1 MSLSPSEELE
11 LLALLEAEE
20 HSTFLYWLEHVSP
33 EFYWRWDWQLHV
45 QDVLEKV
52 TAGEIRKVMLSL
64 PPQHGKSSLVT
75 ERYPVYRLSQNPN
88 LRVIIG
94 SYNQDFARRFG
105 RKTKRLADECGI
117 AATDKESSKA
127 QAEWETPQYGGVVSV
142 GVGSGVTGRSGDLII
157 IDDPVKSREEAES
170 EAYRERCWNWYTDDL
185 YTRLQ
190 QDGAIILIM
199 TRWHEDD
206 LAGRILASEDAP
218 NWTVINLPAEAEEND
233 PLGREIGEALCP
245 ERFDKEA
252 LADKRGVIGTYGYS
266 ALFQGHPT
274 PREGGFFKRHWFET
288 VEAAPA
294 SANKVR
300 YWDLAASQDEGDYTV
315 GTLMSRVEPGV
326 YYIEDVRRAQLS
338 PLGVEHLITNTAAQ
352 DGQSVKVWMEQEGGS
367 AGKMVISHYAKLLSG
382 YAFRGN
388 HPTGS
393 KELRADPFAAQAEAG
408 NVKLVRG
415 SWNKEWLDEVCGF
428 PLGANDDQ
436 VDSADG
442 AFDKLANRRQAA
454 ATLRI

>member
-1 MSLSPSEELE
+1 
-11 LLALLEAEE
+11 
-20 HSTFLYWLEHVSP
+20 
-33 EFYWRWDWQLHV
+33 
-45 QDVLEKV
+45 
-52 TAGEIRKVMLSL
+52 
-64 PPQHGKSSLVT
+64 
-75 ERYPVYRLSQNPN
+75 
-88 LRVIIG
+88 
-94 SYNQDFARRFG
+94 
-105 RKTKRLADECGI
+105 
-117 AATDKESSKA
+117 
-127 QAEWETPQYGGVVSV
+127 
-142 GVGSGVTGRSGDLII
+142 
-157 IDDPVKSREEAES
+157 
-170 EAYRERCWNWYTDDL
+170 
-185 YTRLQ
+185 
-190 QDGAIILIM
+190 
-199 TRWHEDD
+199 
-206 LAGRILASEDAP
+206 
-218 NWTVINLPAEAEEND
+218 
-233 PLGREIGEALCP
+233 
-245 ERFDKEA
+245 
-252 LADKRGVIGTYGYS
+252 
-266 ALFQGHPT
+266 
-274 PREGGFFKRHWFET
+274 
-288 VEAAPA
+288 
-294 SANKVR
+294 
-300 YWDLAASQDEGDYTV
+300 
-315 GTLMSRVEPGV
+315 MSRVEPGV